1 MQSNPMML
9 LMQMVQRGQNPM
21 QMLQQMA
28 GNNPAAQQ
36 TLQMIQGKTP
46 QQMRQIAE
54 NMAKDR
60 GIDLKAMAQKLRDAY
75 EAKMVTG
82 VHTLHNIFPLWHG
95 KER

>member
-1 MQSNPMML
+1 MTMQSNPMML

-46 QQMRQIAE
+46 QQMRQVAE
-54 NMAKDR
+54 NMAKER
-60 GIDLKAMAQKLRDAY
+60 GINLRAMAQQMGLPK
-75 EAKMVTG
+75 
-82 VHTLHNIFPLWHG
+82 W
-95 KER
+95 